1 VTRWNDLD
9 ESTRRLLVAGAVVDG
24 ALRVAALVDL
34 ARRPADEVRGPKRVW
49 GTALAVVSSAGV
61 LPLCYFVCGRRR
73 TG

>member
-1 VTRWNDLD
+1 MTRWSDLD
-9 ESTRRLLVAGAVVDG
+9 ESTRRLVVAGAVVDG

-34 ARRPADEVRGPKRVW
+34 ARRPAEEVRGSRKVW

-61 LPLCYFVCGRRR
+61 LPLGYFVCGRRR